1 MNRFKSKAER
11 DTFLKTEI
19 ASVGSYQTTR
29 TAALEAT
36 RVELGTARRSLEEVE
51 EQIAGVHGNIDDGR
65 KRVKDLGEQIVE
77 LKDEQSELIERRKEL
92 WREDTK
98 LSSLVSHASDER
110 RSAENNLAS
119 MMDKVPCFLL
129 SFCFT
134 RKLNLNGVLGHGDG
148 STCC

>member
-1 MNRFKSKAER
+1 
-11 DTFLKTEI
+11 
-19 ASVGSYQTTR
+19 
-29 TAALEAT
+29 
-36 RVELGTARRSLEEVE
+36 LEEVE

-129 SFCFT
+129 SSSFT